1 MTFSF
6 PTRGLFVALTL
17 AFAGLGAACG
27 DDDDD
32 SGSSTTCGNGKIDR
46 CEQCDKTTFPAGIDC
61 EKASLGTKS
70 GTGLKCSSQCRYDVS
85 ACTGGGGGSGGS
97 GGASG

>member
-32 SGSSTTCGNGKIDR
+32 GGSSTCNNGKIDKG
-46 CEQCDKTTFPAGIDC
+46 EQCDKTTFPAGTTC
-61 EKASLGTKS
+61 ESASLGTKS
-70 GTGLKCSSQCRYDVS
+70 GTGLKCSNQCRFDTS